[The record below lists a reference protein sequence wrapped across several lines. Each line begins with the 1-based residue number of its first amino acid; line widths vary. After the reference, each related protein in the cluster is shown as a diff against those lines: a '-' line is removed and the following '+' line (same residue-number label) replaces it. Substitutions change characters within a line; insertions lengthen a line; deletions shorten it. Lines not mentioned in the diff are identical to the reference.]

1 MPIFTPRARR
11 HHAKGPVL
19 LALLLAGLAAQA
31 QEAPEDAYRLASG
44 DRIRVTVFG
53 HPDLSGEFE
62 VSVTGHISLPLIREV
77 VAEGLTVPELEAAVA
92 GALQPDYLRDPRV
105 SVEMLNYRPFYIVG
119 EVNAPGSYPYVNGMT
134 VLNAVAVAGGYTFRA
149 RKNRVVIVRG
159 PAEDQQRLE
168 TGPEAAILP
177 GDVIEIPE
185 RFF

>member
-1 MPIFTPRARR
+1 MFNCTPSVRRR
-11 HHAKGPVL
+11 HAIGPTL
-19 LALLLAGLAAQA
+19 LALLLAWSAASA
-31 QEAPEDAYRLASG
+31 QEASDAYRLASG
-44 DRIRVTVFG
+44 DRVRVTIFG
-53 HPDLSGEFE
+53 HEDLSGEFE
-62 VSVTGHISLPLIREV
+62 VSVTGHISLPLIRDVE
-77 VAEGLTVPELEAAVA
+77 AEGLTVAELEAAVA
-92 GALQPDYLRDPRV
+92 EALQPDYLRDPRV

-159 PAEDQQRLE
+159 PADEQERLE
-168 TGPEAAILP
+168 TGPEAEILP

>member
-1 MPIFTPRARR
+1 MLSCTPSARGKL
-11 HHAKGPVL
+11 AIGPAL
-19 LALLLAGLAAQA
+19 LALLLAWSAAPA
-31 QEAPEDAYRLASG
+31 QEATDAYRLASG
-44 DRIRVTVFG
+44 DRVRVTVFG
-53 HPDLSGEFE
+53 HDDLSGEFE
-62 VSVTGHISLPLIREV
+62 VSVTGNISLPLIREV
-77 VAEGLTVPELEAAVA
+77 EAEGLTVAELEAAVA
-92 GALQPDYLRDPRV
+92 EALQPDYLRDPRV

-159 PAEDQQRLE
+159 PAEDQERLE
-168 TGPEAAILP
+168 TGPQAEILP